1 MNGIMETLKLLVAIV
16 ISGLTVV
23 YTSPLVF
30 AAVNVLESVNRV
42 FEGFP

>member
-1 MNGIMETLKLLVAIV
+1 MNGFKETFKLLLAIV
-16 ISGLTVV
+16 ISGLAVV

-42 FEGFP
+42 VEGFP